1 LLLCFCAH
9 VVVPGRILQKL
20 AGRAYNFHPGSPE
33 FPGRTPSDMAVYQG
47 AREFGATA
55 HVMTANVDEGPIVAV
70 KRFRAPEGCTSAQL
84 NALSVRANLR
94 LFQSLVPLILKGHP
108 LPVLQDV
115 RWGSIKSAK
124 RNRLEG
130 RFLAEL
136 LSEDEF
142 LRRIRSFGEKGQPFK
157 TVIHGV
163 PFSITITSPGPRL
176 PTPEDRLFTEHAYK
190 GLLRRIKD
198 LGYAFTGYG
207 AAEASD
213 GRRLILHHNARF
225 SVHRAKRLAAIEA
238 ERGISASI
246 SFQFH
251 RVIIHCWKKALPCWS
266 KTSSN
271 SATRWDCWFPRR
283 PQERRLTS
291 KRCIESPRIALC

>member
-1 LLLCFCAH
+1 
-9 VVVPGRILQKL
+9 
-20 AGRAYNFHPGSPE
+20 
-33 FPGRTPSDMAVYQG
+33 MAVYQG

-176 PTPEDRLFTEHAYK
+176 PTPEDRLFTEDAYK

>member
-1 LLLCFCAH
+1 
-9 VVVPGRILQKL
+9 
-20 AGRAYNFHPGSPE
+20 
-33 FPGRTPSDMAVYQG
+33 
-47 AREFGATA
+47 
-55 HVMTANVDEGPIVAV
+55 
-70 KRFRAPEGCTSAQL
+70 
-84 NALSVRANLR
+84 
-94 LFQSLVPLILKGHP
+94 

-130 RFLAEL
+130 RFLSEL

-176 PTPEDRLFTEHAYK
+176 PTPEDRLFTEDADK
-190 GLLRRIKD
+190 GLLRRVKD

-225 SVHRAKRLAAIEA
+225 SVHRAKRLSAIEA
-238 ERGISASI
+238 ERGISASYFFSI
-246 SFQFH
+246 SSSYYSLLEES
-251 RVIIHCWKKALPCWS
+251 VALLVKNIVELGREVGLLVPE
-266 KTSSN
+266 
-271 SATRWDCWFPRR
+271 ATARTAPDE
-283 PQERRLTS
+283 QTLH
-291 KRCIESPRIALC
+291 RIAQDCALLNERTGALVNYVSEEGGAVATIAGGKIAWRVAFDETYKGENSWRTARDRSGRWEGWSADDLIDEGHPRVRIDAIHFGKEKPRAAPTIPDRKPAFAMKYEE